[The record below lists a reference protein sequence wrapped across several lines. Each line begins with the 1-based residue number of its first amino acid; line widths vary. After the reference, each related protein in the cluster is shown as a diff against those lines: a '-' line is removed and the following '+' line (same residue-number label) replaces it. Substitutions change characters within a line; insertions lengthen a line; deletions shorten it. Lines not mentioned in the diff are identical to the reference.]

1 MWGKEEEEDK
11 RREWSRQ
18 WWCKGGCD
26 LKLDLPWPF
35 KDVHNIG
42 QRVFQEWQRGGSSLR
57 VPGALGTTKPV
68 LSQNKYDEGGRG
80 EGFVQQLMPPQVQQ
94 GLGKGLVW
102 WRQQNNS
109 QVAAPS
115 SALSSEEQ
123 GEAEERALAAA
134 LVSRQRATV
143 LEFYSPRCSLCRSLL
158 NIVLEMEAKNKDW
171 LNVVLADVENKKWL
185 PEVLLYDITYVPCFV
200 LLDSQGNALA
210 KTGVPHSRLHVLRGL
225 SYMLE
230 SMRPIRKLLKHM
242 EPSEKQSTPQKP

>member
-1 MWGKEEEEDK
+1 MSGGRKCPTLVFL
-11 RREWSRQ
+11 WSRQ

-26 LKLDLPWPF
+26 LKLELPWPF

-57 VPGALGTTKPV
+57 
-68 LSQNKYDEGGRG
+68 
-80 EGFVQQLMPPQVQQ
+80 
-94 GLGKGLVW
+94 
-102 WRQQNNS
+102 QNNS

-143 LEFYSPRCSLCRSLL
+143 LEFYSPKCSLCRSLL
-158 NIVLEMEAKNKDW
+158 NIVLEMEVKNKDW

-230 SMRPIRKLLKHM
+230 SMRPIKKLLRHM
-242 EPSEKQSTPQKP
+242 EPSEK

>member
-1 MWGKEEEEDK
+1 MEQGFRGSSRSTQGLGFSVRSKGFKVGGRGTRTRVSRMWGKEEEEDK
-11 RREWSRQ
+11 TKERRQWSRQ

-80 EGFVQQLMPPQVQQ
+80 GGFVQQLMPPQVQQ

-185 PEVLLYDITYVPCFV
+185 PEVRCSSLCPSLV
-200 LLDSQGNALA
+200 L
-210 KTGVPHSRLHVLRGL
+210 H
-225 SYMLE
+225 
-230 SMRPIRKLLKHM
+230 
-242 EPSEKQSTPQKP
+242 QSS

>member
-1 MWGKEEEEDK
+1 MRTRVSRMWGKEEEDK
-11 RREWSRQ
+11 TKERRQRSRQ

-80 EGFVQQLMPPQVQQ
+80 GGFVQQLMPPQVQQ

-158 NIVLEMEAKNKDW
+158 NIVLEMEVKNKDW

-185 PEVLLYDITYVPCFV
+185 PEVRCSSLCPSLV
-200 LLDSQGNALA
+200 L
-210 KTGVPHSRLHVLRGL
+210 H
-225 SYMLE
+225 
-230 SMRPIRKLLKHM
+230 
-242 EPSEKQSTPQKP
+242 QSS